1 MGEHFHCSGLVMI
14 ILCHFAHVVNI
25 TFNCSSYYNPVYV
38 AITLQDHY
46 ACWDLNKRGA
56 VGETPLHLCLLQDTP
71 VLNEISKVLIKLYP
85 KQVLDYYEGEEYY
98 GICFLDCLVLK
109 DCQQN
114 IFIFTPQSL
123 MSCQGIVFIHGI
135 RMGRWVVWRAGR
147 WGEKV
152 CPDCISDA
160 ISCRKLILGRN
171 ISLWV
176 CNVMV

>member
-1 MGEHFHCSGLVMI
+1 MI

-98 GICFLDCLVLK
+98 GICFLDCFSVKRLPTK
-109 DCQQN
+109 Y
-114 IFIFTPQSL
+114 
-123 MSCQGIVFIHGI
+123 IHFYPTALNELSGYCFHP
-135 RMGRWVVWRAGR
+135 WRLDGQVGGLAGR
-147 WGEKV
+147 
-152 CPDCISDA
+152 
-160 ISCRKLILGRN
+160 
-171 ISLWV
+171 
-176 CNVMV
+176 